1 MNVQRSR
8 RGSISS
14 DNVLMDILKK
24 QPHDDSSSL
33 LKNLLKEN
41 IRKGKTSQ
49 RAQGIQTFLEKLSN
63 VQLYPS
69 NGLWHIDDVTID
81 SNFDSGNLGNV
92 EMNENPISDEDSI
105 DRRQGRRPGQD
116 FLTQKVSIQL
126 VANQRNRCRS
136 PYLEN
141 TIF

>member
-41 IRKGKTSQ
+41 VRKGKTNPRVSIS
-49 RAQGIQTFLEKLSN
+49 RGIQTNFLEKLSN
-63 VQLYPS
+63 VQIYPS
-69 NGLWHIDDVTID
+69 NGIWHIDDVTID

-92 EMNENPISDEDSI
+92 EMNGDPISDEDSI
-105 DRRQGRRPGQD
+105 DRRQGRRPG
-116 FLTQKVSIQL
+116 
-126 VANQRNRCRS
+126 
-136 PYLEN
+136 
-141 TIF
+141 